1 MNHISSNEN
10 RKRKN
15 PKEVKILKHS
25 DNQRIQKHHQK
36 TTHDRLKITQR
47 KLLNKHNRIHQ
58 KVVSNYKFRNL
69 FSVFSL
75 EHMPGQSVNNHFH
88 DPINNIA
95 LQRGQH

>member
-1 MNHISSNEN
+1 MIHISSNEN

-25 DNQRIQKHHQK
+25 NKQKDYNHHQK
-36 TTHDRLKITQR
+36 TICNQLNLQR
-47 KLLNKHNRIHQ
+47 KLPNKDNRTHQ
-58 KVVSNYKFRNL
+58 KVVSNHEFRNF

-88 DPINNIA
+88 DPMNNIA